1 MSPVK
6 NQAVREPSR
15 TAYRMNC
22 RLNPVPFI
30 AVQITNQMCN
40 SFRPPASA
48 FALRDPAATLPPGLR
63 GLFNALRLGR
73 A

>member
-1 MSPVK
+1 
-6 NQAVREPSR
+6 
-15 TAYRMNC
+15 MNC
-22 RLNPVPFI
+22 RRNPVPFI

-40 SFRPPASA
+40 SFRRLLLH

-63 GLFNALRLGR
+63 GLFNALPLGR